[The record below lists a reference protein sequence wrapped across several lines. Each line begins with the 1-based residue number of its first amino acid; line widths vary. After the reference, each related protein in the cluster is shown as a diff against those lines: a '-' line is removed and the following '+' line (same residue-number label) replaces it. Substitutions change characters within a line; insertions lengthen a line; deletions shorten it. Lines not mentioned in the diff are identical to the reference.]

1 MSKGAEAVKYVRT
14 ACVRDCPDACGI
26 IAAVSEGRVI
36 GLSGDPDHPITK
48 GFLCYRASQY
58 LKRQYSPERVTTPL
72 RKTKGS
78 WKPLSWED
86 ALDLAAERL
95 RYFRDTHGGPSILYY
110 YGTGSLGALKALN
123 RYFFQ
128 LFGNVT
134 MKAGDVCAGAG
145 VAAQIMDMG
154 ESESHDRDDLAN
166 ARTVVLWGKNV
177 CTSSPHLIPI
187 LKKARRNGS
196 QLILIDPIYDPAAC
210 KMVDAYYQPRP
221 GSVGALTL
229 GMAQIIL
236 DNGWADPEIENYV
249 NGFEGYKRLVYAG
262 SKADYARQAGLSTV
276 QMEELTHSYA
286 LGKPAAILVGWGLQ
300 RYLNGASHVRLI
312 DALAA
317 LTGNVGIP
325 GGGVSFYFQR
335 RKGFKLDF
343 LLASEHPDR
352 RLLLEPLLGQ
362 EILSAEDPPIKMA
375 WIDAGNPVNQLPDSR
390 GVAKA
395 FESLEFVVVLDQF
408 LTDTASYADLFLPVT
423 TFLEETDVIGAYGHH
438 FISAVQPAVP
448 PPDGVLSDMKIYQ
461 LLAGR
466 LGFGH
471 YLEGEEV
478 TWINRLLERPGNN
491 GLSWDGLREKTM
503 RRPDPPYVMFP
514 DRRFSTP
521 SGRFEFIQE
530 FTAQTERDQDY
541 PLRLLSVGS
550 QKWQNS
556 QVLECAHPDRPDI
569 TVHPEAVPGFRD
581 DESARIVS
589 RIGSLVVRMRLDDRQ
604 RRDVVIFHRGLWNKF
619 GCGVNTLIRARS
631 TDHGGGAAYYD
642 EWVRIE
648 KCEESKETVAAV
660 DRSSSN

>member
-1 MSKGAEAVKYVRT
+1 MSKRAETVKYVRT

-26 IAAVSEGRVI
+26 IAAVSDGRVI
-36 GLSGDPDHPITK
+36 GLSGDPEHPITQ

-58 LKRQYSPERVTTPL
+58 LKRQYSSERITAPL

-78 WKPLSWED
+78 WEPLRWED
-86 ALDLAAERL
+86 ALDLAAEKL

-110 YGTGSLGALKALN
+110 NGTGSLGALKALN

-134 MKAGDVCAGAG
+134 MKTGDVCAGAG
-145 VAAQIMDMG
+145 VAAQTMDMG
-154 ESESHDRDDLAN
+154 ESESHDRDDLVN
-166 ARTVVLWGKNV
+166 ARTIILWGKNV

-187 LKKARRNGS
+187 LKKACRNGS
-196 QLILIDPIYDPAAC
+196 QLILVDPVYDPATC
-210 KMVDAYYQPRP
+210 KLVDTYYQPRP

-236 DNGWADPEIENYV
+236 DNGWADLEIENYV
-249 NGFEGYKRLVYAG
+249 KGFEGYKRLVYAD
-262 SKADYARQAGLSTV
+262 SKANYADQAGLSTA
-276 QMEELTHSYA
+276 QMEELARSYA
-286 LGKPAAILVGWGLQ
+286 LNKPAAILVGWGLQ

-317 LTGNVGIP
+317 LTGNVGIS

-343 LLASEHPDR
+343 LQESEHPAQR
-352 RLLLEPLLGQ
+352 RLLEPLLGQ
-362 EILSAEDPPIKMA
+362 EILNAEDPPIKMA

-390 GVAKA
+390 SIAKA

-438 FISAVQPAVP
+438 FISAVQPAASP
-448 PPDGVLSDMKIYQ
+448 PEGVLSDLKIYQ

-466 LGFGH
+466 LGFGD
-471 YLEGEEV
+471 YLKGEEV

-491 GLSWDGLREKTM
+491 GLRWDSLCEKAM
-503 RRPDPPYVMFP
+503 RFPDSPYVLFP

-530 FTAQTERDQDY
+530 FTPQPEKDQDY
-541 PLRLLSVGS
+541 PLRLLSVSS

-556 QVLECAHPDRPDI
+556 QVLERGHPDRPDV

-581 DESARIVS
+581 GESARIVS
-589 RIGSLVVRMRLDDRQ
+589 CIGPLVVRVRLDDKQ
-604 RRDVVIFHRGLWNKF
+604 RRDVVIFRRGLWNKY

-648 KCEESKETVAAV
+648 KYEGSEEGITAA
-660 DRSSSN
+660 DR